1 MFKTVLL
8 LSLLFQGPTPTGD
21 SLVMEL
27 RKTQDPAVKAS
38 IYYNLAKMYYG
49 SDQDLAI
56 AYADSSLTY
65 GEQANAPKMKAN
77 AINIKA
83 VCYLIKSDFETSM
96 KYNLE
101 ALKIRETIQ
110 DTVGLIDSY
119 LNLGNV
125 LYRSGKG
132 IEAVDRYKKALIYA
146 KMANNQRGLSL
157 LYNNIGS
164 YFRDRWKSAS
174 VSSDL
179 DSAKFYLGQSLEIK
193 TSLNDSRAMINTLN
207 QLSELAQAEKN
218 FMLAESYLNRGLEV
232 SKGVEDGELRISL
245 LTQLT
250 DFNLEVGDKTQALT
264 YAQSAYE
271 IAENMESTYMIS
283 NTAGFVSRAY
293 EALGNYKQAL
303 EFNKKKL
310 EADGLLN
317 NETNQKIREDLL
329 IQYESEKKEL
339 ENQRLLEEQRFLDL
353 SIQRKNELLIGA
365 GIILFGLI
373 GIGFLQRKKNVDL
386 ANTQQELKTALSQLT
401 EKNEEIEQQSLMLM
415 ESNKALKASNMTRER
430 LLSVVSHDL
439 KTPLNSLKMM
449 LDFWGKKVFTQ
460 EEIEVI
466 IPKISE
472 QTHTVQGLL
481 ENLLQWAQTQMEY
494 SKLQFTEVNLRS
506 LAEESVNLAKPEAE
520 GKKLKIVNEIPEDVT
535 VYTDRDRLDFI
546 IRNLISNAMK
556 FTPAEG
562 QIQITYDSIGKGVI
576 QIADNGVGMSKA
588 RLESLFSQ
596 GMGPSKGTEGEK
608 GSGVGLL
615 LCKEFAES
623 LGATLEAVS
632 ELKKGSIFSIHLG

>member
-1 MFKTVLL
+1 MFKIAFL
-8 LSLLFQGPTPTGD
+8 LSLLFQGPNPTGD

-38 IYYNLAKMYYG
+38 IYYNLAKMFYG

-56 AYADSSLTY
+56 AYADSSLTF
-65 GEQANAPKMKAN
+65 GEQANVPKMQAN

-110 DTVGLIDSY
+110 DTVGLIDSN

-125 LYRSGKG
+125 LYRSGKSR
-132 IEAVDRYKKALIYA
+132 EAVERYKKALIYA

-164 YFRDRWKSAS
+164 YFRDRWKSTS

-179 DSAKFYLGQSLEIK
+179 DSAKFYLSKSLEIK
-193 TSLNDSRAMINTLN
+193 TSLKDSRAMINTLL
-207 QLSELAQAEKN
+207 QLSELAQADKN

-245 LTQLT
+245 LTHLT
-250 DFNLEVGDKTQALT
+250 EFNLEVGDKAQALT
-264 YAQSAYE
+264 YAQGAYE

-283 NTAGFVSRAY
+283 HTSGFVSRAH

-310 EADGLLN
+310 EAEELLN
-317 NETNQKIREDLL
+317 NETNRKIREDLL
-329 IQYESEKKEL
+329 IEYESEKKEL

-373 GIGFLQRKKNVDL
+373 GIGFLQRKKNLDL

-401 EKNEEIEQQSLMLM
+401 EKNEEIEQQSLMLI
-415 ESNKALKASNMTRER
+415 ESNNALKASNMTRER

-439 KTPLNSLKMM
+439 KTPLNSLKML

-460 EEIEVI
+460 EEIEMI

-494 SKLQFTEVNLRS
+494 SKLQFTEINLRS
-506 LAEESVNLAKPEAE
+506 LAEESVMLAKPEAE

-535 VYTDRDRLDFI
+535 IYTDRDRLDFI

-562 QIQITYDSIGKGVI
+562 QIQITYDSVGKGVI
-576 QIADNGVGMSKA
+576 HVADNGVGMSKA
-588 RLESLFSQ
+588 RLASLFSQ
-596 GMGPSKGTEGEK
+596 EMGPSKGTEGEK

-623 LGATLEAVS
+623 LGAKLEVVS
-632 ELKKGSIFSIHLG
+632 EVKKGSTFSIQLG